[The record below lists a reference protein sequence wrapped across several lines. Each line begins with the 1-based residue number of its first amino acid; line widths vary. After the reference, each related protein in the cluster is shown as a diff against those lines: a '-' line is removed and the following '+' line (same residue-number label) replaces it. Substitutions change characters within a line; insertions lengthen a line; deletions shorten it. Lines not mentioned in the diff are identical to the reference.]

1 LMNWLKK
8 QMPSWL
14 IKIITALIANWGG
27 KLLSF
32 IVDLIKRYAEYK
44 KIGDENNMQAD
55 KVKAISEEIK
65 KLISEGKEVPEELKQ
80 RLRDESRR
88 LISGSNTDNGN

>member
-1 LMNWLKK
+1 
-8 QMPSWL
+8 MPSWIVKL
-14 IKIITALIANWGG
+14 LTALITNWGG
-27 KLLSF
+27 KAISW
-32 IVDLIKRYAEYK
+32 IVEVIKRYADYK
-44 KIGDENNMQAD
+44 KIGKENDVQAD

-88 LISGSNTDNGN
+88 LIDAGRINDGK